1 MLRCMAE
8 PTPPTVFPGLMYR
21 DAHAAIDH
29 LVEAFGFEVV
39 QVVPREDGQVV
50 HAELRL
56 GNGLV
61 MLTSTPSDPDS
72 PFDWGPSGVSVVVD
86 DPDAHFARA
95 EAAGVE
101 VVLGLR
107 DTPYGARDYT
117 VRDREGNFWTFGTY
131 QPFAT
136 MPAAPSPAD
145 ATA

>member
-1 MLRCMAE
+1 VAVAAQAGGMAE

-21 DAHAAIDH
+21 DARAAIDY
-29 LVEAFGFEVV
+29 LVTAFGFEVV
-39 QVVPREDGQVV
+39 QVVPREDGQVA

-61 MLTSTPSDPDS
+61 MVTSTPSDPDS
-72 PFDWGPSGVSVVVD
+72 PFDWGRSGVCVVVD

-95 EAAGVE
+95 EATGVD

-117 VRDREGNFWTFGTY
+117 VRDPEGNFWTFGTY
-131 QPFAT
+131 QPFAH
-136 MPAAPSPAD
+136 MAPAD
-145 ATA
+145 A